1 MIPMSDCPSAPGKV
15 TPLVLTYA
23 TGQVGIVLPS
33 AMAARG
39 TLARIETLAK
49 LHARIADDARV
60 DPCFS
65 VTGWFCA
72 GSVRR

>member
-1 MIPMSDCPSAPGKV
+1 MIPMLDCPSGRGKT

-23 TGQVGIVLPS
+23 TGQVGIVLP
-33 AMAARG
+33 AALAARG

-49 LHARIADDARV
+49 LHARVADDARGE
-60 DPCFS
+60 PCFG
-65 VTGWFCA
+65 VTRRFCA